1 MAGAAPITLDAY
13 ETGILQKILRS
24 HTLGKNLLTRTQ
36 IVLAVGENYTNTQIQ
51 TQYGIEEHRVATWR
65 NRFYEIHALWR
76 LLDPEL
82 RPLMNQKLIRSWL
95 ADKAG
100 RGRKATITP
109 EQKAMILA
117 VACESPS
124 PSGYPNTHWSD
135 RLLAKEVIKRG
146 IVEYIAFQTVWSF
159 FSAVVVGVA
168 SRPATAQKPVLPEG
182 RRKRPGEV

>member
-1 MAGAAPITLDAY
+1 
-13 ETGILQKILRS
+13 
-24 HTLGKNLLTRTQ
+24 
-36 IVLAVGENYTNTQIQ
+36 
-51 TQYGIEEHRVATWR
+51 
-65 NRFYEIHALWR
+65 
-76 LLDPEL
+76 
-82 RPLMNQKLIRSWL
+82 MNQKLIRSWL